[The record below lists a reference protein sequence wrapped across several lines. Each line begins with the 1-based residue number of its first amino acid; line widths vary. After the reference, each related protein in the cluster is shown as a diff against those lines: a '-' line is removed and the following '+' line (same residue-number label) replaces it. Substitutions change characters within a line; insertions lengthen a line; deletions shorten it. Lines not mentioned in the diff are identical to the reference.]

1 MYCDFYQMRERPFNV
16 TADPKF
22 LYLNARYREALA
34 SLHYGITQR
43 KGFVTLIGEAG
54 TGKTTL
60 LKKLLDDLDATTRTV
75 FVFNTNV
82 TFDEILEYI
91 FGEFDLP
98 VHNGKRLYMLQRLN
112 KFLLE
117 ELGKGRNVAL
127 LIDEAQD
134 LDYSVLED
142 LRLLSNLETAKEK
155 ILQIVLSGQP
165 ELGQKLGNPGLR
177 QLRQRVAVNC
187 RLLPLTR
194 DELTEYIQSRLTAA
208 GAADPKLFTRDA
220 EERVFEI
227 STGIPRLVN
236 IVCDNALVIGY
247 ALGKKRIGADVVN
260 EAAADLLSMD
270 ARDPATDVTEVPA
283 PVVVE
288 NTARGRSISQLGVI
302 AVVVV
307 ALVIGLLSVGRS
319 LLRRDANSD
328 RAMAPRP
335 PLEVV
340 QPGRREEPA
349 ARAARAPAGEPVP
362 PPVAAAPIER
372 VAPVERR
379 VAAQDL
385 AAAGAPAPI
394 DALPGDRA
402 AAGDQA
408 AQPAAGNDEGLAAVA
423 QEPPPAENLAPAQPA
438 QVASAPRSLPADP
451 AARGGEAPPAAAP
464 AAVAPVAVV
473 PAVPVAA
480 ERRDLVPP
488 VQRAQPPVAPAAQPV
503 APAAPP
509 VVAAVPPAPAA
520 APPAAPAQ
528 PPVPAA
534 APAPA
539 APARALPPVV
549 AAVPVDE
556 PAPDTTDDLKLMLP
570 NYQHIQVRPGDSVSE
585 IATSKYGQASPT
597 VLDLMKM
604 ANPSIRDIDIISVG
618 QELRLPQLDEGLAV
632 LQQPNGQYALLL
644 LSTTSEERARDIGK
658 ALRRHGFSARVGR
671 GDFGG
676 GRDVWRVII
685 GDLSDRNA
693 TQAVGKQLQ
702 RVFRED
708 TRIAQM
714 AE

>member
-194 DELTEYIQSRLTAA
+194 EELTEYIQSRLTAA

-260 EAAADLLSMD
+260 EAAADLLTMD
-270 ARDPATDVTEVPA
+270 ARDPATDVTEAPA

-319 LLRRDANSD
+319 LLRRDANAD

-349 ARAARAPAGEPVP
+349 ARAARAPAGEAAA

-372 VAPVERR
+372 VAPVDRP
-379 VAAQDL
+379 AAPQDA

-394 DALPGDRA
+394 EAVPGDRT

-408 AQPAAGNDEGLAAVA
+408 AQHAAGNGVGLDAVA
-423 QEPPPAENLAPAQPA
+423 QQPPPAGNVAPAQPA
-438 QVASAPRSLPADP
+438 QMASAPSSLPADS
-451 AARGGEAPPAAAP
+451 AVRGGGAPPAAVP
-464 AAVAPVAVV
+464 AAVAPPPVA
-473 PAVPVAA
+473 PAVSAPVPPAAPVAG
-480 ERRDLVPP
+480 ERPDLVPP
-488 VQRAQPPVAPAAQPV
+488 VQRPQPPAAPAAQPV
-503 APAAPP
+503 APAAAPA
-509 VVAAVPPAPAA
+509 VAAAVPPAPVA

-528 PPVPAA
+528 VPVQA
-534 APAPA
+534 
-539 APARALPPVV
+539 
-549 AAVPVDE
+549 AAVPLEE
-556 PAPDTTDDLKLMLP
+556 PAPDSTDDLKLMLP

-632 LQQPNGQYALLL
+632 LQQPDGQYALLL
-644 LSTTSEERARDIGK
+644 LSTTSEGRARDIGK

>member
-43 KGFVTLIGEAG
+43 KGFITLIGEAG

-60 LKKLLDDLDATTRTV
+60 LKKLLDDLDQTTRTV

-112 KFLLE
+112 TFLLE

-177 QLRQRVAVNC
+177 QLRQRIAVSC

-194 DELTEYIQSRLTAA
+194 EELTEYIQSRLTAA

-220 EERVFEI
+220 EERIFEI

-260 EAAADLLSMD
+260 EAAADLPTMETRDLSAEASD
-270 ARDPATDVTEVPA
+270 TPAATAAAASA
-283 PVVVE
+283 PR
-288 NTARGRSISQLGVI
+288 TRRLSQIGVI

-319 LLRRDANSD
+319 LLRGTANGPE
-328 RAMAPRP
+328 RAAAPRQ

-340 QPGRREEPA
+340 QPGLREEAEPRVPRQPA
-349 ARAARAPAGEPVP
+349 ADPAPPALPAAHEASAPAPVA
-362 PPVAAAPIER
+362 PVAA
-372 VAPVERR
+372 VE
-379 VAAQDL
+379 
-385 AAAGAPAPI
+385 AAAAPA
-394 DALPGDRA
+394 DGA
-402 AAGDQA
+402 A
-408 AQPAAGNDEGLAAVA
+408 
-423 QEPPPAENLAPAQPA
+423 
-438 QVASAPRSLPADP
+438 
-451 AARGGEAPPAAAP
+451 AAAP
-464 AAVAPVAVV
+464 AAGVDGGAGAAPSSERAAAADARRAEMAHDVVAERAAVAPVRAPVVASAPDRAAAPPVPAAPAAPVPVAPVAV
-473 PAVPVAA
+473 
-480 ERRDLVPP
+480 
-488 VQRAQPPVAPAAQPV
+488 
-503 APAAPP
+503 PAAPP
-509 VVAAVPPAPAA
+509 VAAPAPVVVAA
-520 APPAAPAQ
+520 APPVAAL
-528 PPVPAA
+528 
-534 APAPA
+534 APA
-539 APARALPPVV
+539 APKLP
-549 AAVPVDE
+549 E
-556 PAPDTTDDLKLMLP
+556 TAPETADNLRLVLP
-570 NYQHIQVRPGDSVSE
+570 DYRRIQVKPGDSVSQ
-585 IATSKYGQASPT
+585 IATSTYGQASAT
-597 VLDLMKM
+597 MLDLMKM

-618 QELRLPQLDEGLAV
+618 QELRLPQLDQGLAV
-632 LQQPNGQYALLL
+632 LQEPDGQYALLV
-644 LSTTSEERARDIGK
+644 LSTPGEKRAREVGK
-658 ALRRHGFSARVGR
+658 ALRRHGFEARVGKAN
-671 GDFGG
+671 FGG
-676 GRDVWRVII
+676 GRMVWRVII
-685 GDLSDRNA
+685 GDLPDRSA
-693 TQAVGKQLQ
+693 TQTVGKQLQ
-702 RVFRED
+702 RVVRED
-708 TRIAQM
+708 AGIAAM
-714 AE
+714 AERVETSER

>member
-60 LKKLLDDLDATTRTV
+60 LKKLLDDLDQTTRTV

-112 KFLLE
+112 TFLLD

-177 QLRQRVAVNC
+177 QLRQRIAVSC

-208 GAADPKLFTRDA
+208 GATDPKLFTRDA
-220 EERVFEI
+220 EERIFEI

-247 ALGKKRIGADVVN
+247 ALGKKRIAADVVN
-260 EAAADLLSMD
+260 EAAADLLT
-270 ARDPATDVTEVPA
+270 ADVREPVAEVANGEPTA
-283 PVVVE
+283 PLTV
-288 NTARGRSISQLGVI
+288 AAPPRSRRVSQVGVI

-319 LLRRDANSD
+319 LLRRDPGAFE
-328 RAMAPRP
+328 RATAARM

-340 QPGRREEPA
+340 HPGLRDDADARPA
-349 ARAARAPAGEPVP
+349 RPAGENGSLDVAPAGGSE
-362 PPVAAAPIER
+362 AP
-372 VAPVERR
+372 A
-379 VAAQDL
+379 
-385 AAAGAPAPI
+385 APAPV
-394 DALPGDRA
+394 A
-402 AAGDQA
+402 
-408 AQPAAGNDEGLAAVA
+408 PAPLAAN
-423 QEPPPAENLAPAQPA
+423 P
-438 QVASAPRSLPADP
+438 
-451 AARGGEAPPAAAP
+451 AAP
-464 AAVAPVAVV
+464 AAAVAANPAPIVAAPA
-473 PAVPVAA
+473 PAVPAARQIGPDVLAEIQERAVAA
-480 ERRDLVPP
+480 DNRGTEPRPAPAPPVSSAVNPPGAVAPPAGNPSGVIVVPP
-488 VQRAQPPVAPAAQPV
+488 APAGTGIGPRPLPAGNNVTNPVAPPAPAPVVVASAPVAPAA
-503 APAAPP
+503 
-509 VVAAVPPAPAA
+509 
-520 APPAAPAQ
+520 AAPADGVGADSATAKL
-528 PPVPAA
+528 PEA
-534 APAPA
+534 APETA
-539 APARALPPVV
+539 
-549 AAVPVDE
+549 
-556 PAPDTTDDLKLMLP
+556 DDLKLVLP
-570 NYQHIQVRPGDSVSE
+570 NYRRIQVKPGDSISH
-585 IATSKYGQASPT
+585 IATSTYGQASAT
-597 VLDLMKM
+597 MLDLMKM

-618 QELRLPQLDEGLAV
+618 QELRLPQLDQGLAV
-632 LQQPNGQYALLL
+632 LQEPDGQYALLV
-644 LSTTSEERARDIGK
+644 LSTPAEVRAREIGK
-658 ALRRHGFSARVGR
+658 ALRKHGFEARVARADFGR
-671 GDFGG
+671 G
-676 GRDVWRVII
+676 RTVWRVLI
-685 GDLSDRNA
+685 GDLDDRSA
-693 TQAVGKQLQ
+693 AQAVGKQLQ
-702 RVFRED
+702 RVVRDD
-708 TRIAQM
+708 TRIAAM
-714 AE
+714 AERLETTDR

>member
-43 KGFVTLIGEAG
+43 KGFITLIGEAG

-60 LKKLLDDLDATTRTV
+60 LKKLLDDLDQTTRTV

-112 KFLLE
+112 TFLLD

-177 QLRQRVAVNC
+177 QLRQRIAVSC

-194 DELTEYIQSRLTAA
+194 EELTEYIQARLTAA
-208 GAADPKLFTRDA
+208 AAADPKLFTRDA
-220 EERVFEI
+220 EERIFEI

-260 EAAADLLSMD
+260 EAAADLLTQET
-270 ARDPATDVTEVPA
+270 RDGASEVVDVPA
-283 PVVVE
+283 AAAAVVS
-288 NTARGRSISQLGVI
+288 APRSRRRSQLGVI

-319 LLRRDANSD
+319 LLLYRDPS
-328 RAMAPRP
+328 APERLSVP
-335 PLEVV
+335 RVPREVV
-340 QPGRREEPA
+340 QPGRRDEEPDVRVPRPPVDPPA
-349 ARAARAPAGEPVP
+349 NPAPARDSSVVSPGERFAAAAA
-362 PPVAAAPIER
+362 PVAADGSAA
-372 VAPVERR
+372 VAPP
-379 VAAQDL
+379 
-385 AAAGAPAPI
+385 APAPEI
-394 DALPGDRA
+394 VAVAPA
-402 AAGDQA
+402 AA
-408 AQPAAGNDEGLAAVA
+408 AV
-423 QEPPPAENLAPAQPA
+423 PPA
-438 QVASAPRSLPADP
+438 
-451 AARGGEAPPAAAP
+451 APPAAAP
-464 AAVAPVAVV
+464 ATGVGAAPAVAAAPV
-473 PAVPVAA
+473 
-480 ERRDLVPP
+480 
-488 VQRAQPPVAPAAQPV
+488 
-503 APAAPP
+503 PAAP
-509 VVAAVPPAPAA
+509 VP
-520 APPAAPAQ
+520 
-528 PPVPAA
+528 A

-539 APARALPPVV
+539 APAAAPATGSETARNAPSSMRPPLAVPPVAPPAAPQQV
-549 AAVPVDE
+549 ASAPLAAQSAPAAPASAPQYPVPAVGSMVP
-556 PAPDTTDDLKLMLP
+556 PAPRLPEAAPESADDLRLVLP
-570 NYQHIQVRPGDSVSE
+570 DYRRVMVRPGDSVSQ
-585 IATSKYGQASPT
+585 IATSTYGQASST
-597 VLDLMKM
+597 MLDLMKM

-618 QELRLPQLDEGLAV
+618 QELRLPQLDQGLAV
-632 LQQPNGQYALLL
+632 LQEPNGQYALLV
-644 LSTTSEERARDIGK
+644 LSTPLENRAREIGR
-658 ALRRHGFSARVGR
+658 ALRKHGFEARVGR
-671 GDFGG
+671 ADFGA
-676 GRDVWRVII
+676 GRSVWRVVI
-685 GDLSDRNA
+685 GDLPDRDA
-693 TQAVGKQLQ
+693 AQTVGKQLQ
-702 RVFRED
+702 RVVRED
-708 TRIAQM
+708 TRIAAM
-714 AE
+714 AEKVESNER

>member
-43 KGFVTLIGEAG
+43 RGFVTLIGEAG

-60 LKKLLDDLDATTRTV
+60 LKKLLDDLDASTRTV

-112 KFLLE
+112 QFLLE

-134 LDYSVLED
+134 LEFSVLED

-165 ELGQKLGNPGLR
+165 ELGQKLANPNLR

-208 GAADPKLFTRDA
+208 GAVDPKLFTRDA
-220 EERVFEI
+220 EERIFEI

-260 EAAADLLSMD
+260 EAAADLLTVEPPRD
-270 ARDPATDVTEVPA
+270 AAAEVTELPA

-288 NTARGRSISQLGVI
+288 NTARPRRWSQLGVI

-319 LLRRDANSD
+319 LLQRDGTSA
-328 RAMAPRP
+328 RVQAPRP

-340 QPGRREEPA
+340 QPGQREDPA
-349 ARAARAPAGEPVP
+349 ARLARLPAAPAPAPAAPAPRTDVGVDTGMPRGAEP
-362 PPVAAAPIER
+362 PPP
-372 VAPVERR
+372 
-379 VAAQDL
+379 
-385 AAAGAPAPI
+385 AAAGAVVEEPV
-394 DALPGDRA
+394 DVG
-402 AAGDQA
+402 
-408 AQPAAGNDEGLAAVA
+408 AV
-423 QEPPPAENLAPAQPA
+423 P
-438 QVASAPRSLPADP
+438 
-451 AARGGEAPPAAAP
+451 PPAAALPPDAVPP
-464 AAVAPVAVV
+464 AAGA
-473 PAVPVAA
+473 
-480 ERRDLVPP
+480 
-488 VQRAQPPVAPAAQPV
+488 
-503 APAAPP
+503 
-509 VVAAVPPAPAA
+509 VAAVPPAAPHVDVGAALPPPAAAPAA
-520 APPAAPAQ
+520 APPAAPVA
-528 PPVPAA
+528 PPPADA

-539 APARALPPVV
+539 GDDSAAAAAVAPVAAALPTLRPT
-549 AAVPVDE
+549 AAVE
-556 PAPDTTDDLKLMLP
+556 QPAPETADDLKLVLP
-570 NYQHIQVRPGDSVSE
+570 EFQRVQVKPGDSVSQ
-585 IATSKYGQASPT
+585 IATNAYGQASAT

-604 ANPSIRDIDIISVG
+604 ANPSIRDIDIIAVG
-618 QELRLPQLDEGLAV
+618 QELRLPQLDDGLAV
-632 LQQPNGQYALLL
+632 LQQPNGQLALLL
-644 LSTTSEERARDIGK
+644 LSTANEGRARDIGK
-658 ALRRHGFSARVGR
+658 ALRRHGFEARVGR
-671 GDFGG
+671 ADFGG
-676 GRDVWRVII
+676 GRQVWRVLI
-685 GDLSDRNA
+685 GDLSDRQA
-693 TQAVGKQLQ
+693 TQAVGRQLQ